1 MDFKTLAKNAA
12 DEVIA
17 LRRDLHMHPEASMQ
31 EFHTTDRI
39 CQELDKLAIPY
50 RRLEP
55 TGVISTIQG
64 GKPGKTVALRADI
77 DALSVEE
84 HTDLPY
90 KSQNPGLMHACG
102 HDTHVAMLLGAAK
115 ILNGIKDQLHGTVR
129 LIFQPSEETCE
140 GARAVIAQGGL
151 EGVDMIFGLHIA
163 GTSPKGIVAMCPGA
177 AASAADLFTITING
191 KSGHG
196 ANPQDCVDA
205 TVCAGAVISNL
216 QSVVSREFP
225 ANKPLVVTVGK
236 LTSGSRFN
244 VISGQAVMEGTVRY
258 YDPDFTGQVGAA
270 ITRIAEHTA
279 AAFRCEAEVE
289 YTHVV
294 EPLINHD
301 ESYALLWHAAEQVVD
316 DPAMMVTSSPMM
328 GSEDFA
334 EYTALTKGAFAMVGG
349 GTDLPNHSDKIVF
362 DEDSFRT
369 GVALHCQVAWDFL
382 NEEES
387 L

>member
-1 MDFKTLAKNAA
+1 M
-12 DEVIA
+12 
-17 LRRDLHMHPEASMQ
+17 
-31 EFHTTDRI
+31 
-39 CQELDKLAIPY
+39 
-50 RRLEP
+50 
-55 TGVISTIQG
+55 
-64 GKPGKTVALRADI
+64 ALRADI

-115 ILNGIKDQLHGTVR
+115 ILNGIKDQLSGTVR